1 MSTDVGARPFTVVC
15 MIERRVAPAG
25 LAVLMALAVVLR
37 LVPIVFV
44 PSMVW
49 GDEIFQ
55 ATEQAH
61 RLVYGSGLIPW
72 EFQLGIRSWLL
83 PGVIAALMALARI
96 AGDGPNYYLPII
108 AAAFAMLS
116 AASVCCCFLWA
127 RRLFGLLGAFAAAT
141 VVAVAPELVYFGA
154 RTLSEVVA
162 AHVLVV
168 GLYVLEPGYRVTS
181 RRRLF
186 AGGVLLGLVFA
197 IRIQLAPALAVVALW
212 TTWREA
218 GERAPS
224 IIAGATAVFVA
235 AGILD
240 TLTLGSPFGSVWRY
254 VFYNLYYG
262 VGSSFGV
269 ESWNYYLRGEL
280 GVWGGAI
287 ASFLL
292 LAVIGARRMPLLLTA
307 AIAIFVFHSSL
318 AHKEYRFIYPGI
330 LLATVLAGVGLAQ
343 MAAWVQDWWLECGKE
358 GRIAALACITVGSG
372 YWCIIAFQVWTG
384 PTLTALRYRAHDNL
398 SAALFVSHGPAACG
412 IGLYG
417 LGGEDWVAYG
427 GYTYFHRPAPMY
439 WPKDENALVASAPG
453 FDTLIYAKAPPEG
466 LSFEPLQCFGEVCV
480 ARRPGSCQS
489 IPLMPMPVPKPL
501 IDVAD
506 AKIAISQT
514 SKGSSDPPRG
524 RPAENNP

>member
-1 MSTDVGARPFTVVC
+1 LSTDVGARPSSVVS
-15 MIERRVAPAG
+15 MNERRIAPAG

-37 LVPIVFV
+37 LVPTVFV
-44 PSMVW
+44 SSMVW

-72 EFQLGIRSWLL
+72 EFQFGVRSWLL
-83 PGVIAALMALARI
+83 PGVIAALMELARI
-96 AGDGPNYYLPII
+96 AGDGPDYYLPII
-108 AAAFAMLS
+108 AGAFAILGS
-116 AASVCCCFLWA
+116 ASVCCCFLWA
-127 RRLFGLLGAFAAAT
+127 RRLFGLLGAFTAAA

-168 GLYVLEPGYRVTS
+168 GLYALEPGYQVTS

-186 AGGVLLGLVFA
+186 ASGVLLGLAFA

-224 IIAGATAVFVA
+224 IIAGATVVLVAV
-235 AGILD
+235 GILD
-240 TLTLGSPFGSVWRY
+240 TLTLGSPLGSVWRY
-254 VFYNLYYG
+254 VLYNLYYG
-262 VGSSFGV
+262 VSSSFGV
-269 ESWNYYLRGEL
+269 ESWNYYFRGEL

-292 LAVIGARRMPLLLTA
+292 LAVVGARRMPLLFTA
-307 AIAIFVFHSSL
+307 AIAILVFHSSL
-318 AHKEYRFIYPGI
+318 AHKEYRFIYPAI
-330 LLATVLAGVGLAQ
+330 LLMTILAGVGLAQ
-343 MAAWVQDWWLECGKE
+343 LANWAQDWWRERGKE
-358 GRIAALACITVGSG
+358 GRMVALACITVASG
-372 YWCIIAFQVWTG
+372 YWFIIAFQVWTG
-384 PTLTALRYRAHDNL
+384 AALTVLRYRAHDNL
-398 SAALFVSHGPAACG
+398 SAALFVAHGPVACG

-417 LGGEDWVAYG
+417 LGGDDWVAYG
-427 GYTYFHRPAPMY
+427 GYTYFHRPTPMY

-453 FDTLIYAKAPPEG
+453 FDTLIYATAPPEK
-466 LSFEPLQCFGEVCV
+466 LSFEPLRCFGEVCV
-480 ARRPGSCQS
+480 ARRRGGCQS

-501 IDVAD
+501 IDVSD
-506 AKIAISQT
+506 AKTAISET
-514 SKGSSDPPRG
+514 PPRG